1 MKKDYYLE
9 IKIKKGGKML
19 EKLKKTTPGELM
31 TWMLSA
37 FVAGIGL
44 GALITNMVSGFS
56 MWIFIIAGIIHLIMM
71 LIIYSKK

>member
-1 MKKDYYLE
+1 
-9 IKIKKGGKML
+9 ML

-44 GALITNMVSGFS
+44 GVLLIWYIASYAL
-56 MWIFIIAGIIHLIMM
+56 WLFIIAGIIHLVMM
-71 LIIYSKK
+71 MIIYLKK